1 MLNEKEIDKLKS
13 IVKVHKDFFEDG
25 DTETINSEEIK
36 ALEHLLLEYEELK
49 ILKDD
54 IKDKRI
60 VYIDEL
66 EFEENYIPK
75 QKIRDIFDVKIHN
88 YKYLAE
94 TDWSDWLKEADRH
107 IAELLEIILE
117 ELLGKED

>member
-13 IVKVHKDFFEDG
+13 IVKVHKDFLEDG

-36 ALEHLLLEYEELK
+36 ALEYLLSEYEKLK
-49 ILKDD
+49 ILEDD

-60 VYIDEL
+60 VYIDEP

-75 QKIRDIFDVKIHN
+75 QKIREKIKEVKN
-88 YKYLAE
+88 KYKNIE
-94 TDWSDWLKEADRH
+94 QTSDFIIADT
-107 IAELLEIILE
+107 IQPKIEILE
-117 ELLGKED
+117 ELLGEND